1 MSQSQNYRHALE
13 AVVQD
18 IYSLATETEPGLTFD
33 GWRATSFIGPKP
45 SKSSLRMAV
54 VSWWK
59 KGMPATNRPVFFALS
74 VSCFFKYR

>member
-1 MSQSQNYRHALE
+1 MPQSHIYGDALN

-18 IYSLATETEPGLTFD
+18 ILSLATETKPGLTFD
-33 GWRATSFIGPKP
+33 GCRATSFTGPKP